1 MSVPGEP
8 FSRASVFLGPVLEG
22 FGFQVISREYQDGVE
37 ASVVN
42 LRWIKPIDLECVSW
56 AAANHPLIVTVEEN
70 TGCGGAGAAVMEAL
84 SDLALDRPVLHLGI
98 PDCFVTHG
106 ATDRLLAEVGLTASG
121 VRDAVLGRLADL
133 SPAKGRTDAAPGR
146 RRAR

>member
-42 LRWIKPIDLECVSW
+42 LRWIK
-56 AAANHPLIVTVEEN
+56 
-70 TGCGGAGAAVMEAL
+70 
-84 SDLALDRPVLHLGI
+84 
-98 PDCFVTHG
+98 
-106 ATDRLLAEVGLTASG
+106 
-121 VRDAVLGRLADL
+121 L
-133 SPAKGRTDAAPGR
+133 SPERP
-146 RRAR
+146 